1 MLKSAGIRRNEVIEV
16 NKDDARV
23 VYADII
29 DLPHHQSEKR
39 PHMSLYDRAAQFSP
53 FAALTGY
60 DDMVREEARLTDD
73 MRELSE
79 MEQDN
84 LDQKLFLL
92 SKAIEDRDYPGV
104 TITYFIPDERKSGGR
119 YDRVSGIIKKIDP
132 VERRIVLF
140 AGNMIS
146 DGRTIDMERISNIEG
161 DLLSGIE

>member
-1 MLKSAGIRRNEVIEV
+1 MIGV

-73 MRELSE
+73 KRELSE
-79 MEQDN
+79 TEQETLN
-84 LDQKLFLL
+84 RQLSLL
-92 SKAIEDRDYPGV
+92 ADKIERREPPEITV
-104 TITYFIPDERKSGGR
+104 TYFIPDRRKEGGK
-119 YDRVSGIIKKIDP
+119 YEEISGIVKKIDP
-132 VERRIVLF
+132 VKRKIVF
-140 AGNMIS
+140 YAANQ
-146 DGRTIDMERISNIEG
+146 ISNGQALDMDYILEM
-161 DLLSGIE
+161 SGPLFHAFEEEN

>member
-1 MLKSAGIRRNEVIEV
+1 MIEV

-23 VYADII
+23 VYADMI

-104 TITYFIPDERKSGGR
+104 TITHFIPDERKSGGR

-146 DGRTIDMERISNIEG
+146 DGRAIDMERISNIEG

>member
-1 MLKSAGIRRNEVIEV
+1 MIEV

-29 DLPHHQSEKR
+29 NLPHHQSEKR

-92 SKAIEDRDYPGV
+92 SKAVEDRDYPGV
-104 TITYFIPDERKSGGR
+104 IIAYFIPDERKSGGR

-140 AGNMIS
+140 AENMIS
-146 DGRTIDMERISNIEG
+146 DGRTIDMARISNIEG